1 MSDATSGPESGQA
14 AARDFGALN
23 PPPFAT
29 EPADDTSPPAGLSG
43 PAPATTA
50 KRRLPAWQKIAG
62 GVVALG
68 LAFTAGFFTSTGVSG
83 SSDSSGDGQGP
94 GGQPPGISQD
104 GYGFGGQGGPGGQG
118 GQPPGMGQDG
128 SGQNGS
134 GTTGSGTTGQGT

>member
-1 MSDATSGPESGQA
+1 MSDATSGPESGSA

-29 EPADDTSPPAGLSG
+29 EPAEPEPAVN
-43 PAPATTA
+43 A

-83 SSDSSGDGQGP
+83 SSGSSGDGQGP
-94 GGQPPGISQD
+94 GGQRPGISQD
-104 GYGFGGQGGPGGQG
+104 GYGFGGQGGQD
-118 GQPPGMGQDG
+118 GQPPGRGQDG
-128 SGQNGS
+128 QDGQD
-134 GTTGSGTTGQGT
+134 GSGTTGQGT